1 MGRRSLSG
9 GVVAKGHDRIQ
20 FDFMLDCVRYR
31 PSLRRPPTEA
41 NLRRARERLNDI
53 KERIRAGAFCFAEEF
68 PDFRDMH
75 KVIEPS
81 QVHAC
86 DQVFDAFLRHC
97 EARVARNDMS
107 ATTLR
112 CYRKILNTSWRPFI
126 GALPFLSVPFSTL
139 VKVADGHKRWGK
151 KTYNNSISVLR
162 RAFAYGYRDHPHALN
177 PATALRSVRLSA
189 REQPRPDP
197 FRIQEAEALIAGI
210 HQDWGEAQGNFHEF
224 RFFTGLRP
232 SEEIALT
239 IRDFDPI
246 RGTLS
251 INKARV
257 RGVNRNCT
265 KTRQDRLIELCPRA
279 TRVIHRQLELRRRM
293 RLDHDTLFFDD
304 NGAPIQDLLC
314 SAQRWRHTLE
324 KLRIRYR
331 KPYAARHTSV
341 SWNLI
346 VGKSPLRTAKEHG
359 HSVETMWR
367 VYAAWMHDAV
377 DSDAELIR
385 YAMEQRP
392 EPVAHRADLAPRD
405 ARAISAPSPP
415 NPMPTH
421 SQPNPSRVPALRRT
435 ARALRQAATRVAFE
449 LTKPLSGQKP
459 PFSILERLM
468 RRGVL
473 RYGLA
478 DGCS

>member
-1 MGRRSLSG
+1 MARRSLSG

-20 FDFMLDCVRYR
+20 FDFMLDGVRYR

-41 NLRRARERLNDI
+41 NLRRARERLEDI
-53 KERIRAGAFCFAEEF
+53 KERIQRGTFRFAEEF
-68 PDFRDMH
+68 PDFRDLH
-75 KVIEPS
+75 KVRDPS
-81 QVHAC
+81 QMPSC
-86 DQVFDAFLRHC
+86 DQIFDAFLSHC

-112 CYRKILNTSWRPFI
+112 VYRKILSTSWRPFI

-139 VKVADGHKRWGK
+139 VKVADGHKQWGK

-162 RAFAYGYRDHPHALN
+162 RAFAFGYRDHPHAPN
-177 PATALRSVRLSA
+177 PAMGLRSVRLSA

-210 HQDWGEAQGNFHEF
+210 HQDWGEAQGNFHEL

-232 SEEIALT
+232 SEEIALST
-239 IRDFDPI
+239 RDFDPL

-257 RGVNRNCT
+257 RGIDRNCT
-265 KTRQDRLIELCPRA
+265 KTRQDRIIKLCPRA
-279 TRVIHRQLELRRRM
+279 VRIIHRQLELRHRM

-314 SAQRWRHTLE
+314 SAQRWRHTL
-324 KLRIRYR
+324 KRLRIRHR

-367 VYAAWMHDAV
+367 VYSAWMQDAV

-385 YAMEQRP
+385 YAMEQGP
-392 EPVAHRADLAPRD
+392 APTLQTEDLASRD
-405 ARAISAPSPP
+405 ANAISAPSLP
-415 NPMPTH
+415 NPMLTG
-421 SQPNPSRVPALRRT
+421 SQ
-435 ARALRQAATRVAFE
+435 ARASQAPARLRAARVFRHIWH
-449 LTKPLSGQKP
+449 
-459 PFSILERLM
+459 SICHWEKLER
-468 RRGVL
+468 
-473 RYGLA
+473 A
-478 DGCS
+478 